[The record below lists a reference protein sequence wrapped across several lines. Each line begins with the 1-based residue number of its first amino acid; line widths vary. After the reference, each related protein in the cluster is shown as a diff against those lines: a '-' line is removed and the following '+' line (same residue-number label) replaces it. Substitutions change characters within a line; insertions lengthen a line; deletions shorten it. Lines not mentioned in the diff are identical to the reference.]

1 MYIRYFDGDNLLCS
15 IYPAFSSSLQLVSS
29 PFSETR
35 QSCKIKETNGFLQ
48 TACAEIYDGFAV
60 YKCPYSD
67 ETYWIV
73 DKLVFMRSN
82 MFNATCSNDPFGY
95 QVPNF
100 AFFLPLR

>member
-1 MYIRYFDGDNLLCS
+1 MYKRYFGGDNLPFG
-15 IYPAFSSSLQLVSS
+15 IYPAFPSSLQLASS
-29 PFSETR
+29 PFSEID

-48 TACAEIYDGFAV
+48 TACAEIYDGFAL

-73 DKLVFMRSN
+73 DKLIFMRSN
-82 MFNATCSNDPFGY
+82 IFNATCSNDPFGY